1 MKSISEREAFSQRL
15 VKALKDVK
23 IDVGSPTTFAREFNR
38 RYTGK
43 PISIHAARK
52 WLMGESIPMQDKL
65 RLLAAWLGVSAEWLR
80 FGEDGGASRYTAQS
94 DRAHYNSPDIELIGN
109 INLLNAEHKQV
120 VREVVLTLLRL
131 ETKSLTERCK
141 THEDLNRESD

>member
-1 MKSISEREAFSQRL
+1 MKSISERAAFSQRL
-15 VKALKDVK
+15 VKALKDAKV
-23 IDVGSPTTFAREFNR
+23 DVGSPTIFAREFNR

-43 PISIHAARK
+43 PISTHAARK

-80 FGEDGGASRYTAQS
+80 FGEGGNTGKYLIQS
-94 DRAHYNSPDIELIGN
+94 ERLHYNSPDIELIGN

-120 VREVVLTLLRL
+120 IREVVLTLLRL
-131 ETKSLTERCK
+131 EKKR
-141 THEDLNRESD
+141 

>member
-1 MKSISEREAFSQRL
+1 MKIISERDAFSQRL
-15 VKALKDVK
+15 TKALKEAK
-23 IDVGSPTTFAREFNR
+23 IDVGSPTAFAREFNR

-80 FGEDGGASRYTAQS
+80 FGEGGNAGKHAAQS
-94 DRAHYNSPDIELIGN
+94 ERALYNSPDIELIGN
-109 INLLNAEHKQV
+109 INQLSTEHKQV

-131 ETKSLTERCK
+131 EKKR
-141 THEDLNRESD
+141 

>member
-15 VKALKDVK
+15 TTALKDAKV
-23 IDVGSPTTFAREFNR
+23 DVSSPTGFAREFNR
-38 RYTGK
+38 RYAGK
-43 PISIHAARK
+43 AVSIHAVRK

-80 FGEDGGASRYTAQS
+80 FGDAASSAKHLAQS
-94 DRAHYNSPDIELIGN
+94 ERALYNSPDIELLSN
-109 INLLNAEHKQV
+109 INLLTTEHKQV

-131 ETKSLTERCK
+131 QRKR
-141 THEDLNRESD
+141 